1 MADKT
6 KKKSKWI
13 QAGAAN
19 HPGLFARKAKA
30 AGKTTAEYADEHYH
44 DSGKLGKEAR
54 FAKNAMKAHRLY
66 GSR

>member
-1 MADKT
+1 MAN
-6 KKKSKWI
+6 KKDWI
-13 QAGAAN
+13 KAGASK
-19 HPGLFARKAKA
+19 HPGLFAKKAKA
-30 AGKTTAEYADEHYH
+30 AGKSTAEYASEHYD